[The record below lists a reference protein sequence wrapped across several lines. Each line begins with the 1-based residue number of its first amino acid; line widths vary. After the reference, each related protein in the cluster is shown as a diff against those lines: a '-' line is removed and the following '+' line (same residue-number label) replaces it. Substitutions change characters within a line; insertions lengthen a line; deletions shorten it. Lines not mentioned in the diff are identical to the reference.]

1 MIQRIQTLYI
11 LASFVLSTVCIYLEI
26 TAENHPWALTV
37 IMAIAAV
44 LQFMA
49 IFMFR
54 RGAAQMRFC
63 TFCIILMV
71 AWYAV
76 YAAFAFVF
84 GDGLVGEFRPRPWA
98 AIPMVNAILLYLA
111 FRAILKDEL
120 LVRSQDRLR

>member
-11 LASFVLSTVCIYLEI
+11 LASLALSTVCVYLEI
-26 TAENHPWALTV
+26 AAENHPWALTV

-49 IFMFR
+49 VFMFR
-54 RGAAQMRFC
+54 RRAAQMRFC

-76 YAAFAFVF
+76 YAAFAFVL
-84 GDGLVGEFRPRPWA
+84 GDGLVGEYRPRSWA

-120 LVRSQDRLR
+120 LVRSLDRLR